1 MKSLLRCLAVSAL
14 SLAGP
19 VWAAS
24 PLDGAGQVVVVTS
37 EGWDSTHGRLQ
48 AFTRTDR
55 GWKPE
60 GTAFDVALGR
70 SGSAWGIGLH
80 PAVAA
85 AAASAGDSASV
96 GDAASVGDD
105 RWSSRSSAST
115 RDDQRSSPTDATASP
130 TDAAASPTDA
140 AAARAPVQAI
150 GGPRK
155 REGDGR
161 SPAGV
166 FALGTAFGYAA
177 QADTALPW
185 QPMQESSYC
194 MDVPDSPYYNRIVD
208 AERVGAEA
216 VEGSTEPMR
225 LDLHNKGD
233 VRYQQGFVINH
244 NPRNVPGQGSCIFA
258 HLWRREGEAT
268 AGCTAMTAAHMQ
280 QLLAWLDPRQG
291 PLFVLLP
298 RAEYARLQQ
307 AWQLPA
313 LAAAHGSTP

>member
-1 MKSLLRCLAVSAL
+1 MKSLLRCLAVAAL
-14 SLAGP
+14 LLAGP
-19 VWAAS
+19 AWAAS
-24 PLDGAGQVVVVTS
+24 PLDGARQVVVVTS
-37 EGWDSTHGRLQ
+37 EGWDSTQGRLQ
-48 AFTRTDR
+48 AFARTDH

-60 GTAFDVALGR
+60 GAAFDVALGR

-80 PAVAA
+80 PA
-85 AAASAGDSASV
+85 
-96 GDAASVGDD
+96 
-105 RWSSRSSAST
+105 
-115 RDDQRSSPTDATASP
+115 TDALPS
-130 TDAAASPTDA
+130 
-140 AAARAPVQAI
+140 
-150 GGPRK
+150 K

-208 AERVGAEA
+208 AGRVGAEA

-225 LDLHNKGD
+225 LDLHNHGD

-280 QLLAWLDPRQG
+280 QLLAWLDPRSA
-291 PLFVLLP
+291 PVFVLLP
-298 RAEYARLQQ
+298 HDEYARLQQ

-313 LAAAHGSTP
+313 LPAANGHAR